1 MYADVV
7 HALALSDQRHL
18 IDSLGGVEQVIAR
31 GGSGSVLRQ
40 VLQPLLQSQKMANNS
55 GV

>member
-18 IDSLGGVEQVIAR
+18 IDSLKGVEQVIAR
-31 GGSGSVLRQ
+31 GDLVLFSAR
-40 VLQPLLQSQKMANNS
+40 VIQPLLQSQKMANNL